1 MCVSFLVLL
10 CQVVGSRSFLSD
22 AEGCSSA
29 SSPGGIVGELLVG
42 GEDEEGAV

>member
-22 AEGCSSA
+22 AEECSSA